1 MTEVADGNSIRMS
14 APQEVLPPDGPEGF
28 GSGSNLSACSNAT
41 LDRPVNCTADQAK
54 EADIPCGDEVIAS
67 QTGIKPGDSVA
78 HIDKETSSLK
88 RVEGEVVEEVA
99 KAGESIPLL
108 DVQDVKGSAGEE
120 RVEPAPIEENHVK
133 VDASETT
140 PARKNN
146 SNVEAMAVQMPVI
159 EDLKA
164 DEKATGEERSTGEA
178 EMDGRQNTG
187 TGNIGVEASLKAKT
201 QEEDQETL
209 PSAAITQDEGQQ
221 ANGNS
226 EVVQEEKKV
235 EEIGTVTDADKASTN
250 LPCEVDEEVRN
261 QPDDLT
267 DRIAN
272 EMANKLTEDMAFEMA
287 DEVAGRLREEMAEK
301 MTDEMADRMAD
312 EMADRMADEMVDRMA
327 DEMADKMADEMADKM
342 AAEMAD
348 ELADEMAD
356 EVIEGQYGM
365 GEGGQGNENLEVGE
379 TNEVEDMEEEE
390 EVEEDGQDPI
400 DDNGE
405 GTVDEQ
411 MAFVEELERF
421 FKQRK
426 LEYKAPKFY
435 GLELNVLK

>member
-14 APQEVLPPDGPEGF
+14 ASQEVLPPDGPEGF
-28 GSGSNLSACSNAT
+28 GSGNNLSACSNAT

-54 EADIPCGDEVIAS
+54 ESDIPCGDEVIAS
-67 QTGIKPGDSVA
+67 HTGIQPEDSVA
-78 HIDKETSSLK
+78 HIDKETSPLK
-88 RVEGEVVEEVA
+88 RVEGEGVEDVA
-99 KAGESIPLL
+99 KAGSPLL
-108 DVQDVKGSAGEE
+108 DVQDVKASAGGEH
-120 RVEPAPIEENHVK
+120 VEAAPIEENHVK

-140 PARKNN
+140 PVREND

-164 DEKATGEERSTGEA
+164 DEKATGKERITGEA

-187 TGNIGVEASLKAKT
+187 TGNIGAEASVKAKT
-201 QEEDQETL
+201 QEEGQETL

-221 ANGNS
+221 ANGDRK
-226 EVVQEEKKV
+226 VVKEETKL
-235 EEIGTVTDADKASTN
+235 EEICTVTDADKASTN
-250 LPCEVDEEVRN
+250 LPCEVDEKVRN

-365 GEGGQGNENLEVGE
+365 GDEGQGHENMEVGE

-390 EVEEDGQDPI
+390 EIEEDGQDPI

>member
-67 QTGIKPGDSVA
+67 QTGTPAGDSVA
-78 HIDKETSSLK
+78 HIDKETSPLK

-108 DVQDVKGSAGEE
+108 DVQDVKGSAGGE

-146 SNVEAMAVQMPVI
+146 SNVEATAVQMPVT

-164 DEKATGEERSTGEA
+164 DEKATGKERSTGEA

-201 QEEDQETL
+201 QEEGQDTL

-226 EVVQEEKKV
+226 EVVQEEKKL

-301 MTDEMADRMAD
+301 MTD
-312 EMADRMADEMVDRMA
+312 
-327 DEMADKMADEMADKM
+327 KM

-365 GEGGQGNENLEVGE
+365 GEEGQGNENLEVGE